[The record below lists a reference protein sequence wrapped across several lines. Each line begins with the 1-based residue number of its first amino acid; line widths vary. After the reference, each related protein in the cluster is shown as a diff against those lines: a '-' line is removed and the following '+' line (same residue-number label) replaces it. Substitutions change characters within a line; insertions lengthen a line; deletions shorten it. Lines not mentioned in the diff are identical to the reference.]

1 MPVKWA
7 AAIRCNNRTYH
18 LGYFDN
24 EIDAARAYDRGAK
37 KYQRRFAAL
46 DFPNS
51 ATDAVLSGAEGAH
64 REHREQKI
72 NSCRMGFS
80 PCGSARSTD

>member
-37 KYQRRFAAL
+37 KYHRRQ
-46 DFPNS
+46 N
-51 ATDAVLSGAEGAH
+51 ATSLSGETPKSIGV
-64 REHREQKI
+64 I
-72 NSCRMGFS
+72 
-80 PCGSARSTD
+80 

>member
-18 LGYFDN
+18 LGYFKD
-24 EIDAARAYDRGAK
+24 EIDAARAYDQAAR
-37 KYQRRFAAL
+37 KYHRQFAAL
-46 DFPNS
+46 NFPDI

-64 REHREQKI
+64 REHREQKK
-72 NSCRMGFS
+72 FV
-80 PCGSARSTD
+80 